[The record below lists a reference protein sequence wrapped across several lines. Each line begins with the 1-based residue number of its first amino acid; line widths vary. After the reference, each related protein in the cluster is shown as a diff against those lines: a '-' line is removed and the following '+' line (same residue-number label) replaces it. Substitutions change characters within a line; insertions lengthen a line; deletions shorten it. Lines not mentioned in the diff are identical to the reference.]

1 MTKDVFLPH
10 NQKLAE
16 ATNFLIGER
25 DENRPRNVG
34 SEEITPL
41 LWHFLMT
48 TVRMKRETVSHESCF
63 TTSDAGDNF
72 VFLCDINHC

>member
-1 MTKDVFLPH
+1 MTKDVFSSQP
-10 NQKLAE
+10 KLAE

-25 DENRPRNVG
+25 DENRPSNVVG

-48 TVRMKRETVSHESCF
+48 TVPQWVRPWTIREIGQVI
-63 TTSDAGDNF
+63 NF
-72 VFLCDINHC
+72 DLK

>member
-48 TVRMKRETVSHESCF
+48 TVPQWVRPWTIREIGQVI
-63 TTSDAGDNF
+63 NF
-72 VFLCDINHC
+72 DLK